1 MNLKSHIC
9 THTQTHTCTHA
20 HTNTVAL
27 RTEIIANKWMQKG
40 IKVSL
45 GIEAAEHINILTGY
59 SIDQSFP
66 TALASI
72 SLSAQS
78 VEA

>member
-1 MNLKSHIC
+1 M
-9 THTQTHTCTHA
+9 HA
-20 HTNTVAL
+20 RTNTV

-40 IKVSL
+40 IEVSL

-59 SIDQSFP
+59 RTDQSFL

-72 SLSAQS
+72 SHSAQS
-78 VEA
+78 VETQKSNGLAQIGACAAV